1 MRIHLALRALFAS
14 GPANIASRTRIKC
27 HLRRGTMAH
36 NSVPQPNE
44 RLMRVFETEQE
55 SEAMVVRGLLE
66 SVGIDAEFGDS
77 ENASDVLHVGAVGV
91 LVREEDGEEARQL
104 IEEYRR
110 SPGQEGTEDSG
121 LDEAAMESASEDQAS
136 EE

>member
-1 MRIHLALRALFAS
+1 
-14 GPANIASRTRIKC
+14 
-27 HLRRGTMAH
+27 MAH
-36 NSVPQPNE
+36 NPVPQPNE
-44 RLMRVFETEQE
+44 RLVRVFETEQE

-91 LVREEDGEEARQL
+91 LVREEDAEEARQL

-110 SPGQEGTEDSG
+110 SPEQEGLEDAG